1 MPADNGFDPE
11 PISWRNSRA
20 DSDGTHDWSMG
31 CFLPRR
37 GRSFRDYAKRVSNS
51 LMSTPPR
58 NSFGSWIQAV
68 ELGGIKHEVENE
80 PENIAGPPGKT

>member
-1 MPADNGFDPE
+1 MPGNNGFDPG

-20 DSDGTHDWSMG
+20 DTDGTHDRSMR

-37 GRSFRDYAKRVSNS
+37 GRSFRDYAKRISNS
-51 LMSTPPR
+51 LMSTLPR

-68 ELGGIKHEVENE
+68 ELGGRKHEVENE
-80 PENIAGPPGKT
+80 PENFTGLPGTT